1 MYEIITLFIVIIS
14 YKSVTQRTNVSVC
27 VKGKINTRAQL
38 RVGIGDICIISVV
51 RDQKEQTFYFLAAE
65 SDYDLVHLGIRQN

>member
-1 MYEIITLFIVIIS
+1 MYEIITLFSVIIS
-14 YKSVTQRTNVSVC
+14 YKSVTQQTNVSVC

-65 SDYDLVHLGIRQN
+65 SDYD